1 MISRGLVLG
10 TVLSV
15 LALQG
20 TASAEQIEGIE
31 VQGSREFVLRTQ
43 QSLQLLQSTPQFAV
57 VRPYFGAIRQGKRSG
72 MDVYADPPTY
82 EVGFPTWSHSALW
95 YASTIAHDAYHSK
108 LYHDYKKGHPSGEP
122 PGEVWTGKEAE
133 RVCMNFQREVLVEL
147 KAGNELIL
155 YLDQLIKNPTYQ
167 GDPQSEE
174 DYRRRSW

>member
-10 TVLSV
+10 TVLSILV
-15 LALQG
+15 LQG
-20 TASAEQIEGIE
+20 TVSAEQIEGIE

-108 LYHDYKKGHPSGEP
+108 LYHD
-122 PGEVWTGKEAE
+122 GEVWTGKEAE
-133 RVCMNFQREVLVEL
+133 RVCLKFQREVLIEL

-167 GDPQSEE
+167 GDPESEE